1 MLGIGIVLVWAGYGV
16 ASYGWCL
23 LRGYDVPFRAWMSPL
38 NPYQWPAGG
47 PATIPDN
54 QLFPTG
60 QGGQSAAAAPAQP
73 GTQQQAANSANQA
86 AQNAGRPF
94 IPGSVAGRL

>member
-1 MLGIGIVLVWAGYGV
+1 MLGIGILLVWAGYGV
-16 ASYGWCL
+16 GSYGWCL

-47 PATIPDN
+47 PTFIPDN

-60 QGGQSAAAAPAQP
+60 QGGQPAAPKQP
-73 GTQQQAANSANQA
+73 GVPQQVAGKANQA
-86 AQNAGRPF
+86 AQNAGRTF
-94 IPGSVAGRL
+94 SPGSVAGRL